1 MPLKEIVMWKGR
13 EILTN
18 VVQFGAVLR
27 FAIGLLEVSTVRSMQ
42 NRFGKLAQMIGKSPT
57 ILCAGS

>member
-1 MPLKEIVMWKGR
+1 MVSDDVELCGSVIVTC
-13 EILTN
+13 I
-18 VVQFGAVLR
+18 VPVLR